1 MKKLL
6 IAIWILLILL
16 LSTNTLWFYYLDRKL
31 DKAIEKQ
38 SNTNSWTY
46 ETILNQEKA
55 IRILETNNELMLNM
69 IVNGDYYEKEKD

>member
-6 IAIWILLILL
+6 IAIWVLLILL
-16 LSTNTLWFYYLDRKL
+16 LGTNTLWFYYLDKKL

-38 SNTNSWTY
+38 SETNSWTY
-46 ETILNQEKA
+46 ESILNQEKS
-55 IRILETNNELMLNM
+55 IRILETNNELMFNM